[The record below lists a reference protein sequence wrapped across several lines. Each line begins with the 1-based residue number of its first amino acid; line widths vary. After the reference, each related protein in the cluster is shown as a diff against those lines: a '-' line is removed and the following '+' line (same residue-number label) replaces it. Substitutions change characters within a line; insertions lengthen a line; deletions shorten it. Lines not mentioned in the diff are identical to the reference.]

1 MKLSRLFP
9 SWLGADVS
17 VSSIELDSR
26 RVAHGSLFLAVPGL
40 NHDGRRFINSAVAAG
55 AVAVAYENGDGFQIE
70 IEGLPCIPVTGLGGQ
85 LSALAG
91 VFHGEPSQAFGLIG
105 VTGTN
110 GKTSVSQMVAQALG
124 ALGQPCGVIGTLGS
138 GMLGALTDHGMT
150 TPDALQVQE
159 QLATLRSEGAA
170 WVAMEV
176 SSHALDQ
183 GRVAALAF
191 DVGVFTNLSRDHMDY
206 HGSMQAYGQAKARL
220 FAMPLTKAVIN
231 ADDAFGRE
239 LIGTCSAPVISY
251 SVQDS
256 ASALY
261 CSDLQ
266 FDSTGINAT
275 VHYQQ
280 SQCQLNSS
288 LLGAFNLSNLLAVI
302 GCLLAI
308 DIPLAKAVEL
318 VGSVQA
324 PAGRMQRLGGGSQ
337 PLVVVD
343 YAHTPDAL
351 DKALAALRAHVD
363 GKLTCVFGCGGN
375 RDTGKRPLMARVAE
389 QGADAVVVTDDNPRN
404 EPSAQIIEQI
414 LHGFQQPDRAIV
426 LPTRAEAIRQ
436 SIVFAQAG
444 DIVLLAGKGHETYQE
459 IDGVRHP
466 FNDLEQARHALG
478 EWEATHA

>member
-9 SWLGADVS
+9 SWHGADISISS
-17 VSSIELDSR
+17 VELDSR
-26 RVAHGSLFLAVPGL
+26 RVAPGSLFLAVPGL
-40 NHDGRRFINSAVAAG
+40 THDGRRFIDSAVAAG
-55 AVAVAYENGDGFQIE
+55 AAAVAYESGDGFHID
-70 IEGLPCIPVTGLGGQ
+70 IEGVPCIPVTDLGGQ

-91 VFHGEPSQAFGLIG
+91 VFHDEPSQALGLIG

-110 GKTSVSQMVAQALG
+110 GKTSVSQMIAQALG
-124 ALGQPCGVIGTLGS
+124 AIGQPCGIIGTLGS
-138 GMLGALTDHGMT
+138 GMFGELTDHGMT

-191 DVGVFTNLSRDHMDY
+191 DIGVFTNLSRDHLDY
-206 HGSMQAYGQAKARL
+206 HGSMEAYGQAKARL
-220 FAMPLTKAVIN
+220 FAMPLTTAVIN
-231 ADDAFGRE
+231 ADDALGRQ
-239 LIGTCSAPVISY
+239 LIGNCPAPVISY
-251 SVQDS
+251 SIDDDTQG
-256 ASALY
+256 LF
-261 CSDLQ
+261 CSNVR
-266 FDSTGINAT
+266 FDTAGISAT

-280 SQCQLNSS
+280 SQSQLSSS
-288 LLGAFNLSNLLAVI
+288 LLGTFNLSNLLAVI

-308 DIPLAKAVEL
+308 DMPLDRAVEL
-318 VGSVQA
+318 VGKVQA

-375 RDTGKRPLMARVAE
+375 RDSGKRPLMAQVAE

-414 LHGFQQPDRAIV
+414 LEGFAQPSRATV
-426 LPTRAEAIRQ
+426 LPARAEAIRQ
-436 SIVFAQAG
+436 SIVSAQAG

-459 IDGVRHP
+459 IQGVRHP
-466 FNDLEQARHALG
+466 FNDLEQARLALG
-478 EWEATHA
+478 EWEASHA

>member
-9 SWLGADVS
+9 FWQGADVT

-26 RVAHGSLFLAVPGL
+26 RVVPGSLFLAVPGL
-40 NHDGRRFINSAVAAG
+40 SHDGRRFIDSAIAAG
-55 AVAVAYENGDGFQIE
+55 AAAVAYESSDGFQTDIK
-70 IEGLPCIPVTGLGGQ
+70 GLPCIPVTDLGEQ

-91 VFHGEPSQAFGLIG
+91 IFHDEPSQALGLIG

-110 GKTSVSQMVAQALG
+110 GKTSVSQMIAQALG
-124 ALGQPCGVIGTLGS
+124 AIGQPCGIIGTLGS
-138 GMLGALTDHGMT
+138 GMFGALIDHGMT

-159 QLATLRSEGAA
+159 QLATLRAEGAT

-183 GRVAALAF
+183 ARVAALAF
-191 DVGVFTNLSRDHMDY
+191 DIGVFTNLSRDHLDY
-206 HGSMQAYGQAKARL
+206 HGSMEAYGQAKARL
-220 FAMPLTKAVIN
+220 FAMPLTTAVIN
-231 ADDAFGRE
+231 ADDAFGRK
-239 LIGTCSAPVISY
+239 LIKACSAPVISY
-251 SVQDS
+251 SVEDDT
-256 ASALY
+256 SALF
-261 CSDLQ
+261 CTDLR
-266 FDSTGINAT
+266 FDSMGINAT

-280 SQCQLNSS
+280 SQSQLSSS
-288 LLGAFNLSNLLAVI
+288 LLGTFNLSNLLAVI

-318 VGSVQA
+318 VGNVQA
-324 PAGRMQRLGGGSQ
+324 PAGRMQRLGGGRQ

-351 DKALAALRAHVD
+351 DKALAALRAHVN

-375 RDTGKRPLMARVAE
+375 RDTGKRPLMGRVAE

-414 LHGFQQPDRAIV
+414 LKGFEQPSRAIV
-426 LPTRAEAIRQ
+426 LPARAEAIRQ
-436 SIVFAQAG
+436 SIVSAQAG

-459 IDGVRHP
+459 IQGVRHP
-466 FNDLEQARHALG
+466 FNDLEQAGLALG
-478 EWEATHA
+478 EWEASHA